1 MGNAGEYSV
10 RVFATKVFVRFARGE
25 RLDDKRLCEAIA
37 RAESGLIDAEL
48 GGGLIKQR
56 VARHGGGR
64 SGGYRTVI
72 AYRAEQRSVF
82 LYGFA
87 KSERDNISGRE
98 LDDLK
103 KLARQYLGYSETQIT
118 TALDEA
124 ELREVI
130 CDERKES

>member
-1 MGNAGEYSV
+1 V
-10 RVFATKVFVRFARGE
+10 RVFATKVFVRFTRSE

-56 VARHGGGR
+56 VARQGGGR

-72 AYRAEQRSVF
+72 AYRSEQRSVF

-87 KSERDNISGRE
+87 KSERDNIGARE
-98 LDDLK
+98 LEDLK
-103 KLARQYLGYSETQIT
+103 KLAKQYLGYSETQIT

-124 ELREVI
+124 ELREVV
-130 CDERKES
+130 CDEPKES